1 LISDPHALSGKLT
14 NMSIVIFFVFKI
26 LHHTKAIDL
35 WCSGIISTQLHIK
48 ECEQLVFRIPPKK
61 TESFRWKNS
70 FLTSSSSTGST
81 DKKKQF
87 NEALACNFDPGVYGI
102 NFYLLYAKP
111 QV

>member
-35 WCSGIISTQLHIK
+35 WCSGIISTQLHVK
-48 ECEQLVFRIPPKK
+48 ECEHLVFETQSKK
-61 TESFRWKNS
+61 SESFTGEKS
-70 FLTSSSSTGST
+70 LLTSSTSTVST

-87 NEALACNFDPGVYGI
+87 NETTVCYFNRRNYGI
-102 NFYLLYAKP
+102 NFYLLFAKP